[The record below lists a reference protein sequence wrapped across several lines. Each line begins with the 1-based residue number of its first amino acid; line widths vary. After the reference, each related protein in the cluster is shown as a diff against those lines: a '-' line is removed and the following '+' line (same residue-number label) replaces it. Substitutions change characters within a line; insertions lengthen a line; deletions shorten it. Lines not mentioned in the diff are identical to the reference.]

1 MFDKDR
7 KEFSDKLE
15 DLFDEYHH
23 AIYLIDSVWEMK
35 DKIQAEVLAY
45 KEDSAMFIDD
55 EEWEREMGR

>member
-15 DLFDEYHH
+15 ELFHDYHH

-35 DKIQAEVLAY
+35 DKIQAEVEAY
-45 KEDSAMFIDD
+45 KED
-55 EEWEREMGR
+55 